1 MATVKTDSLILVVVL
16 RQNEGYTADVSSYLG
31 LFLDASS
38 RGSVETRVRARLFLP
53 ASISSGLRTALLFPV
68 IEEHARAQKTMQAIN
83 VWPWQTQYRT

>member
-1 MATVKTDSLILVVVL
+1 M
-16 RQNEGYTADVSSYLG
+16 
-31 LFLDASS
+31 
-38 RGSVETRVRARLFLP
+38 ETRVRARLFLP